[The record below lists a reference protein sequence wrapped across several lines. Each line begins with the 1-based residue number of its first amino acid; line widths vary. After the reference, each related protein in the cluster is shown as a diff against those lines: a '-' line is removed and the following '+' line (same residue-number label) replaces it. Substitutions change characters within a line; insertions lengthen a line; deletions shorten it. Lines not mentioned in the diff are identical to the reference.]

1 MVEFWLENLLRLR
14 YCRKILNADQN
25 SRRVVTETF
34 VASRA
39 SSGWWMILM
48 WQKFRP
54 KSAATRRER
63 GGGRTT
69 PPWLSIYLLSNYGG
83 EREDPTE
90 MSEREFWKPT
100 ARYYYLNVLINI
112 RSYTGS
118 VRATSLIL
126 SEMIIGW
133 MLTVESYSCMC
144 MYGALNETSSLLD
157 GSSVRTTITMI
168 SKWEWKRMRKDL
180 ENTDR
185 LTFLFFF
192 CSLLLCSS
200 PLLALL
206 VFKKLL
212 LHHRHCRTNTA
223 NNTLPLLTLLS
234 LFKSRFSSSG
244 KISSSLWLCSIYM
257 YYYSVF

>member
-133 MLTVESYSCMC
+133 MLTVVVLMNVPVRCAERDFF
-144 MYGALNETSSLLD
+144 SL
-157 GSSVRTTITMI
+157 G
-168 SKWEWKRMRKDL
+168 W
-180 ENTDR
+180 
-185 LTFLFFF
+185 
-192 CSLLLCSS
+192 
-200 PLLALL
+200 LAL
-206 VFKKLL
+206 
-212 LHHRHCRTNTA
+212 CGP
-223 NNTLPLLTLLS
+223 PLQWFQS
-234 LFKSRFSSSG
+234 ENERGWG
-244 KISSSLWLCSIYM
+244 KI
-257 YYYSVF
+257 